1 MKRFKICYILLNTT
15 TIFIFSFLTS
25 ALFFVDVDLTKV
37 ISIEKQKKQ
46 VLTTYVVGIY
56 LIKHKPIISEL

>member
-1 MKRFKICYILLNTT
+1 MLKKVY
-15 TIFIFSFLTS
+15 
-25 ALFFVDVDLTKV
+25 ALCFAFVDVDLTKV